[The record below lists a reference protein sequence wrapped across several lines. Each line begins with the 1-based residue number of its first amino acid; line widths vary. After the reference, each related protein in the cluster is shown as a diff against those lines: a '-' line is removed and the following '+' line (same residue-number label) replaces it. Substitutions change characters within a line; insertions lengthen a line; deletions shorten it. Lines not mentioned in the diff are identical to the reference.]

1 MKVNGEILLDMEMVQ
16 KSFRME
22 TFTWVISERVSMMEL
37 ENTFGRM
44 VLLSLANLK
53 KVKNMEKV
61 NGLWKILHLVKQK
74 INQRRDPLFITVS
87 SKWIISQDLE
97 QWSGAQEEGMMDIL
111 HSIKGMARAKWFGEM
126 EQPMRDNGKMDSEM
140 GLEN

>member
-16 KSFRME
+16 KSFLME

-44 VLLSLANLK
+44 VLLSLANLR

-61 NGLWKILHLVKQK
+61 NGL
-74 INQRRDPLFITVS
+74 
-87 SKWIISQDLE
+87 
-97 QWSGAQEEGMMDIL
+97 
-111 HSIKGMARAKWFGEM
+111 
-126 EQPMRDNGKMDSEM
+126 
-140 GLEN
+140 